1 MSGVLEEKSLK
12 FAIRIVNLYK
22 YLIDEKKEFVMSKR
36 VLRSGTS
43 IGANIAEAQYAQSK
57 ADFLTKMHISLKEAS
72 ETKFWLKLLYSTS
85 YINDSHTSIMNDCDE
100 LLKILTSTCKTTK
113 QQ

>member
-100 LLKILTSTCKTTK
+100 LLKILTSICKTTK